1 MLHIA
6 IWFLAEIPRVT
17 DSEQRGGPK
26 TGVESNY
33 TPICRSKISTPPWS
47 MSFTLGLSA
56 KNGNHTN
63 SLGEVKKGHA
73 YFRVAYAANASRHM
87 ITLLAAH
94 LRCILAKWVRI
105 PPNFVFQ
112 LIDLLSTYLPIV
124 QRQLGKKFGGRYCV
138 VVEIKTSA
146 ESTILLPAVGIPLKR
161 KVPRKD

>member
-1 MLHIA
+1 
-6 IWFLAEIPRVT
+6 
-17 DSEQRGGPK
+17 
-26 TGVESNY
+26 
-33 TPICRSKISTPPWS
+33 

-112 LIDLLSTYLPIV
+112 LIDLLSTYRTYRAQAI
-124 QRQLGKKFGGRYCV
+124 GENFGGRYCV
-138 VVEIKTSA
+138 AVEINTSA